1 MSLRAEL
8 VGASP
13 QVPGFAVVLPDGWGS
28 FAPDG
33 TELRA
38 RAARSLRAL
47 SGAQR
52 AAVAPQL
59 EELFQ
64 TMTSSAAKGNII
76 RVFAQ
81 VDVAPDDYLPLSIT
95 ASRMDAPVGRSIME
109 VGAQLIAAR
118 GAAPLGDIAGI
129 LHWRSNDNVMVAD
142 GQVST
147 TALNYLLPVPGQPAH
162 GLLLR
167 AEMLAA
173 ADSAVV
179 DDEGISAMTT
189 LSHAIVSTVR
199 WERRA

>member
-13 QVPGFAVVLPDGWGS
+13 QVPGFALVLPEGWGS
-28 FAPDG
+28 FAPSG
-33 TELRA
+33 EELRE
-38 RAARSLRAL
+38 RASRSLRAL
-47 SGAQR
+47 PGAQR
-52 AAVAPQL
+52 AVLAPQL
-59 EELFQ
+59 EELFE
-64 TMTSSAAKGNII
+64 TMASSSAKGNVI

-81 VDVAPDDYLPLSIT
+81 VDVTPDDYLPLSIT
-95 ASRMDAPVGRSIME
+95 ASRMDAPLGRSIME

-118 GAAPLGDIAGI
+118 GAAPLGDITGI
-129 LHWRSNDNVMVAD
+129 LHWRSNEKVTVAND
-142 GQVST
+142 QIST
-147 TALNYLLPVPGQPAH
+147 TALNYLLPVPDQPAH

-179 DDEGISAMTT
+179 DDEGISAMTA